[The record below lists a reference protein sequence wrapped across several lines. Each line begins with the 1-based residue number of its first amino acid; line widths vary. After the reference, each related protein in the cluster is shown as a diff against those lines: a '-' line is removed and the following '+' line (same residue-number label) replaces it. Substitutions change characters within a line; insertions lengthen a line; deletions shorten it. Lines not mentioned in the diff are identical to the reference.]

1 MKELLQLRKK
11 IKEKKPDFI
20 RQDAHKKAK
29 IGYKWRRPKGIDS
42 KMRLKLKGYRRSPSM
57 GWGSPKK
64 VRGLHKS
71 GLKSVV
77 IHSIKEIEKLNPTK
91 EGIVIAS
98 GVGMKKRI
106 SFINKAKEKNIRILN
121 IKNVQEYLEN
131 VAQKLKKRKK
141 KRKDIKKRGEK
152 VEKKKGKEKA
162 KDKLEDKIKTE
173 EEKKEEEKKEKDKIL
188 TKKQM

>member
-1 MKELLQLRKK
+1 MKELLQLREK
-11 IKEKKPDFI
+11 IKKKKPDFI
-20 RQDAHKKAK
+20 RQDAHKKVE

-64 VRGLHKS
+64 VKGLHKS
-71 GLKSVV
+71 GLKSII

-98 GVGMKKRI
+98 DVGMKKRI
-106 SFINKAKEKNIRILN
+106 SLINKAKEKDIRILN
-121 IKNVQEYLEN
+121 IKNVQEYIEN
-131 VAQKLKKRKK
+131 IAQKLKKRKK
-141 KRKDIKKRGEK
+141 EREGAKKRKEK
-152 VEKKKGKEKA
+152 VEKKKKEKA
-162 KDKLEDKIKTE
+162 KDKLEEKIKSE

-188 TKKQM
+188 TRKQM